1 MKPPQ
6 RDRGPPLLHQGGQQ
20 GEGGGHQLTGQHQP
34 EPGERMVHGPVAGK
48 AEHRRAAVQ
57 EQLNHAH
64 PPGEAQILLGQGL
77 RRAGLHVLAGGEQLV
92 LRHLED
98 RADVPDKGDVRVGH
112 ASLPLADRRLGDK
125 ELVGKFP
132 LGESQIFPAAA
143 DVRAEGLF
151 AFHIQTSSFAAGVC
165 LAGSL
170 SPYGPGDK
178 IASLWRHFPTRP
190 LGKSLFCKGFPAVGA
205 QRLAFRMPMR
215 YGSRCLAGHIRKRMP
230 AR

>member
-1 MKPPQ
+1 MLCDRNAGSPP
-6 RDRGPPLLHQGGQQ
+6 RTGPGCATGSAARRGIRWVSLHSNPPLEVGGDLPPCPRWDCCRFDALR
-20 GEGGGHQLTGQHQP
+20 GIGFGKSGGVSKVSMGAISLS
-34 EPGERMVHGPVAGK
+34 
-48 AEHRRAAVQ
+48 
-57 EQLNHAH
+57 
-64 PPGEAQILLGQGL
+64 
-77 RRAGLHVLAGGEQLV
+77 LAF
-92 LRHLED
+92 
-98 RADVPDKGDVRVGH
+98 P
-112 ASLPLADRRLGDK
+112 SLPLADRRLGDK
-125 ELVGKFP
+125 ELIGKFP
-132 LGESQIFPAAA
+132 LGEPQLLPAAA
-143 DVRAEGLF
+143 DIRAKGLF

-190 LGKSLFCKGFPAVGA
+190 LGRSLFCKGFPAVGA

>member
-1 MKPPQ
+1 
-6 RDRGPPLLHQGGQQ
+6 
-20 GEGGGHQLTGQHQP
+20 
-34 EPGERMVHGPVAGK
+34 MVHGPVAGQ

-98 RADVPDKGDVRVGH
+98 CADVPDEGDVRVGH

-125 ELVGKFP
+125 ELIGKFP
-132 LGESQIFPAAA
+132 LGEPQLLPAAA

-151 AFHIQTSSFAAGVC
+151 IFHVFNHPLRQGVVLRGRTHHTAPGTKLQAFGGI
-165 LAGSL
+165 
-170 SPYGPGDK
+170 
-178 IASLWRHFPTRP
+178 FPLDR
-190 LGKSLFCKGFPAVGA
+190 
-205 QRLAFRMPMR
+205 
-215 YGSRCLAGHIRKRMP
+215 
-230 AR
+230 